1 MYDGM
6 ICLMKFAVM
15 MFDFNRKVM
24 RPVCPATQKA
34 EGNVIGAYLLG
45 ASRSVAGVKASS
57 CRILKAT
64 DLHLYIDVIRCL
76 INLDIALL
84 TIYIY
89 IPIFVYK

>member
-1 MYDGM
+1 
-6 ICLMKFAVM
+6 
-15 MFDFNRKVM
+15 M
-24 RPVCPATQKA
+24 RPVCPATRKA

-45 ASRSVAGVKASS
+45 ALRSVAGGKASS

-84 TIYIY
+84 SIS
-89 IPIFVYK
+89 IFVYI